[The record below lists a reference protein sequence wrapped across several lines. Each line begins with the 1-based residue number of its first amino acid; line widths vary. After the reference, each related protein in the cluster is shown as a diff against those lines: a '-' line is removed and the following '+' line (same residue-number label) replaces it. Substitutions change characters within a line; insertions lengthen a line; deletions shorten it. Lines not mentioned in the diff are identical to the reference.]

1 MNKLGKY
8 QIRRTLGK
16 GAMGIVYEG
25 FDPVI
30 ERTVA
35 IKTILPSQLGGA
47 EFAGVM
53 ARFRREA
60 QAAGRLNH
68 PGIVG
73 IYEYGEEIA
82 EDISE
87 DEATMMAPASRAAS
101 QRVAFIAM
109 EFVKGRELRDY
120 FEKGERFALGEVSR
134 IMGEMLDALDHA
146 HAQGVVHRDMKPANL
161 ILLESEAAG
170 PPQGDGSPLG
180 GQRSTRSDK
189 RGGNIYGRVKIAD
202 FGIARIEAS
211 ELTQTGTVLGTP
223 SYMSPEQFMGHPVD
237 GRSDLFSC
245 GVILYQLLT
254 GEKPFTGE
262 STTTIMYKV
271 LREEPVPP
279 SQLNLSLLPELDAV
293 IKKALAKAPAQRFQT
308 GREFAQA
315 LQAAIAG
322 QPAGQIL
329 APQEAPSR
337 AVGVSGAQA
346 LQHAAMATPAAP
358 AGARPVRTAGL
369 WVAGLAGLVAVAAAA
384 YLLLAPG
391 RQSTSSIAQSGPGTP
406 AAAGLLAPAVA
417 PSAVNTGTATGA
429 ATSNAPAPE
438 AGTLVISALGLADP
452 QDTRFKGDLGA
463 AQLEARNQAQRQLV
477 EKALA
482 LYVDKGSL
490 DGHYRLL
497 EQKLLSNPGSF
508 IRTVLQEG
516 AAGAGKSGLM
526 EMQTRAVVSLRDVQK
541 SLNQLSRDE
550 RVDFIRNKGDPRI
563 SIRIDIGNADG
574 GVLGRERSQLAE
586 NVLKER
592 IRSFGFRVWSPESDN
607 PAAANAQPADFAIKG
622 EVKVKQLSTRLPA
635 SGLTITKTALTS
647 WTIKAIEL
655 ATGEEVYLSTRLP
668 SGQSWAS
675 EDQALADIGKLVGD
689 EFSRNF
695 FLQHFS
701 FRTQKT
707 SLVFTGLPDAAGQ
720 TMLRELRGMRA
731 VLDAQLVAE
740 PGRFQLQ
747 LPEGSTP
754 EIVQEAIV
762 RPLNTKLGMDCFALG
777 GVAGAEVTVAYAPA
791 CATPQMKTRL
801 ETGAPAG
808 SRLLPVPAGNAP
820 VKPVV
825 PGRNSA

>member
-8 QIRRTLGK
+8 RIRRTLGK

-53 ARFRREA
+53 ARFKREA

-73 IYEYGEEIA
+73 IYEYGEELA
-82 EDISE
+82 EDISD
-87 DEATMMAPASRAAS
+87 DEATMMAASSRQGA

-109 EFVKGRELRDY
+109 EFVKGCELRDY
-120 FEKGERFALGEVSR
+120 FEKGERFALGEVAR
-134 IMGEMLDALDHA
+134 IMGEILDALDHA

-161 ILLESEAAG
+161 ILLEAGAAA
-170 PPQGDGSPLG
+170 PPQGDGGSLG
-180 GQRSTRSDK
+180 GQSTTRSDK
-189 RGGNIYGRVKIAD
+189 RGGSAYGRVKIAD

-279 SQLNLSLLPELDAV
+279 SQLNLSLAPELDAV
-293 IKKALAKAPAQRFQT
+293 IMKALAKAPAQRFQT

-315 LQAAIAG
+315 LDAAIAG
-322 QPAGQIL
+322 RPEGEVLAPRQEPSGAAAAVSGVPQPRNASAQPAAQ
-329 APQEAPSR
+329 AATPVSR
-337 AVGVSGAQA
+337 A
-346 LQHAAMATPAAP
+346 
-358 AGARPVRTAGL
+358 AGL
-369 WVAGLAGLVAVAAAA
+369 WVAGFAGLVAVVAAA

-391 RQSTSSIAQSGPGTP
+391 RQAGSPVAQGGSATP
-406 AAAGLLAPAVA
+406 AAAASASQEPMVTPTAAAGAP
-417 PSAVNTGTATGA
+417 P
-429 ATSNAPAPE
+429 PE
-438 AGTLVISALGLADP
+438 AGTLVISAVGLADP
-452 QDTRFKGDLGA
+452 QDTRFKGDLAA
-463 AQLEARNQAQRQLV
+463 AQLEARSQAKRQLV

-490 DGHYRLL
+490 DGNYGLL
-497 EQKLLSNPGSF
+497 DQKLLSNSGAF

-516 AAGAGKSGLM
+516 AASAGKGGLL
-526 EMQTRAVVSLRDVQK
+526 EMQTRAVVSLRDVQR

-574 GVLGRERSQLAE
+574 GALGRERSQLAE
-586 NVLKER
+586 NVVKER
-592 IRSFGFRVWSPESDN
+592 IKSFGFRVWSPEADN

-622 EVKVKQLSTRLPA
+622 EVKVKQLSTKLPA

-647 WTIKAIEL
+647 WTVKAIEL

-675 EDQALADIGKLVGD
+675 EDQALAEIGKLVGD

-707 SLVFTGLPDAAGQ
+707 HLVFTGLPEGAGE

-731 VLDAQLVAE
+731 VLDAQPAAQ
-740 PGRFQLQ
+740 PGRFQLE
-747 LPEGSTP
+747 LPEGSMP
-754 EIVQEAIV
+754 DIVQEAIV
-762 RPLNTKLGMDCFALG
+762 RPLNSKLGKDCFALAG
-777 GVAGAEVTVAYAPA
+777 AAGAEVTVGYAPA
-791 CATPQMKTRL
+791 CATPQMRIKL

-808 SRLLPVPAGNAP
+808 SRLLPAAAGTAP
-820 VKPVV
+820 VKSVAPA
-825 PGRNSA
+825 RNSA